1 MQASVSKPRN
11 ADVGGVKTG
20 CDQERVVDAF
30 LKSYDHGALV
40 NQDRRAGVDEVEKE
54 LLERSWGQEQPT
66 RLRSSRCVVARAAA
80 DGLRGHSTFM

>member
-1 MQASVSKPRN
+1 M
-11 ADVGGVKTG
+11 
-20 CDQERVVDAF
+20 DAF

-80 DGLRGHSTFM
+80 DGLRGHSTFLSTDTAIVPSVVAVRSVVRWSA